1 MARECCGGY
10 IGSASAGWG
19 VTVAGRCARLLRV
32 VCVEARWELSSSN
45 VAAAAYSHLVVSPL
59 LPLQIPAL
67 RPKQY
72 KQVPKRQR
80 TVSRAYGGAMCSKCV
95 RNRIVRAFL
104 IEEQKIVKK
113 VVLEKMMAK
122 KAARE

>member
-1 MARECCGGY
+1 LP
-10 IGSASAGWG
+10 
-19 VTVAGRCARLLRV
+19 LLLTHTSR
-32 VCVEARWELSSSN
+32 RLSS
-45 VAAAAYSHLVVSPL
+45 PL
-59 LPLQIPAL
+59 SLQIPAL

>member
-1 MARECCGGY
+1 
-10 IGSASAGWG
+10 
-19 VTVAGRCARLLRV
+19 
-32 VCVEARWELSSSN
+32 
-45 VAAAAYSHLVVSPL
+45 
-59 LPLQIPAL
+59 
-67 RPKQY
+67 
-72 KQVPKRQR
+72 
-80 TVSRAYGGAMCSKCV
+80 MCSKCV

>member
-1 MARECCGGY
+1 MVILAAQARGG
-10 IGSASAGWG
+10 AS
-19 VTVAGRCARLLRV
+19 LLRAAALGS
-32 VCVEARWELSSSN
+32 CVSCVSKRAGSSRHPTLPLLLTHTSSSLLSSS
-45 VAAAAYSHLVVSPL
+45 
-59 LPLQIPAL
+59 LQIPAL

>member
-1 MARECCGGY
+1 MVILAAQARGG
-10 IGSASAGWG
+10 AS
-19 VTVAGRCARLLRV
+19 LLRAAALGS
-32 VCVEARWELSSSN
+32 CVSCVSKRAGSSRHPTLPLLLTHTSRRLSS
-45 VAAAAYSHLVVSPL
+45 PL
-59 LPLQIPAL
+59 SLQIPAL